1 MRLTISCTALLLV
14 VAAAP
19 HSALAQQAAANTTAA
34 KTAAAPSLGAYLKT
48 DVEQVQQKIIS
59 LARAIPAE
67 KYAWRP
73 AAGVR
78 STGEVFKHVVSDN
91 YLLPAV
97 LGHPADP
104 STGIT
109 TDFNSAVAY
118 EHREMSRD
126 SVIAALERS
135 FAHLEKAMATTP
147 PAKLDESVSL
157 FGQSFT
163 VQQTWILTAEHL
175 HEHLGQLIAYA
186 RSNGVTPPWSK

>member
-1 MRLTISCTALLLV
+1 MRLLVPCATALILL
-14 VAAAP
+14 AAAP
-19 HSALAQQAAANTTAA
+19 QLTLAQQAAAR
-34 KTAAAPSLGAYLKT
+34 TAAAPSLGAYLKT
-48 DVEQVQQKIIS
+48 DIEQVQQKIIA
-59 LARAIPAE
+59 LARAIPE
-67 KYAWRP
+67 DKYAWRP

-109 TDFNSAVAY
+109 TDFASAVAY
-118 EHREMSRD
+118 EHREMGRD
-126 SVIAALERS
+126 SVIAALQRS
-135 FAHLEKAMATTP
+135 FAHVETALASTP
-147 PAKLDESVSL
+147 SAKLDDSVSL

-163 VQQTWILTAEHL
+163 VQQTWVLTAEHL